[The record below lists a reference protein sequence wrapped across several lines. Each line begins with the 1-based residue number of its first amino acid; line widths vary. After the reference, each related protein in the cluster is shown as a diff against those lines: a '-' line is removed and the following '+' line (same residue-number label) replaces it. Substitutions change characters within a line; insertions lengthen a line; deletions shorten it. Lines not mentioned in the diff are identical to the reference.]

1 MPARPEPLTAS
12 ERSLRARMAA
22 HARHAQI
29 DDPTAATAPGRKAF
43 MDKFEKQVDPDGL
56 LTPKEQR
63 TPRCPRPQVVLRRAG
78 VEELRARARRKA
90 GAGGDAA

>member
-56 LTPKEQR
+56 LTPKER
-63 TPRCPRPQVVLRRAG
+63 ARRAAHARKSYFAG
-78 VEELRARARRKA
+78 LALKSSRARARRKA